1 MKINWGWRVAIV
13 YTLFALGTLGVV
25 ALAASREVD
34 LVRPDY
40 YEHTLTHEA
49 TAHALENGRR
59 LGAEADVVVDDS
71 AGLVVR
77 IPSSHAPEARGTVT
91 LYRPNSV
98 KDDRTLP
105 LHVDDRGVMNIPVNG
120 MDHGRWRVFVEWTS
134 DKTYRIERM
143 IDVR

>member
-25 ALAASREVD
+25 AFAASRDVN

-40 YEHTLTHEA
+40 YEHTLMHEA
-49 TAHALENGRR
+49 TAQALENGRR
-59 LGAEADVVVDDS
+59 LGSEADIVVDDS
-71 AGLVVR
+71 TGLVIR
-77 IPSSHAPEARGTVT
+77 IPVSQAPMANGTVT

-105 LHVDDRGVMNIPVNG
+105 LHVDGRGVMAIPLDG
-120 MDHGRWRVFVEWTS
+120 MNRGRWRVFVEWQS
-134 DKTYRIERM
+134 DRTYRIERM

>member
-25 ALAASREVD
+25 TFAASREVN

-40 YEHTLTHEA
+40 YEHTLVHEA
-49 TAHALENGRR
+49 TAQALENGRR
-59 LGAEADVVVDDS
+59 LGSEADAVVDS
-71 AGLVVR
+71 AGLVIR
-77 IPSSHAPEARGTVT
+77 IPSSHASMANGIVT

-105 LHVDDRGVMNIPVNG
+105 LHVDGRGIMAISLDGMNR
-120 MDHGRWRVFVEWTS
+120 GRWRVFVEWKS
-134 DKTYRIERM
+134 DRTYRIERM

>member
-25 ALAASREVD
+25 AFAASRDVD

-40 YEHTLTHEA
+40 YEHTLMHEA

-59 LGAEADVVVDDS
+59 LGTGADIVVDDS
-71 AGLVVR
+71 VGLVVR
-77 IPSSHAPEARGTVT
+77 IPASQASAANGTVT

-98 KDDRTLP
+98 KDDRMIP
-105 LHVDDRGVMNIPVNG
+105 LRVDGRGVMNIPLNG
-120 MDHGRWRVFVEWTS
+120 LGRGRWRVFVEWTS
-134 DKTYRIERM
+134 HRTYRIERM